1 MTIKY
6 ELDFDIERFI
16 QYNNNYRQHEKLTN
30 ILKFRTRE
38 DVIHFASNFEG
49 MNLRE
54 NDIMDLANQNKYM
67 RVFNETYDGL
77 TKTIAETSAY
87 NNCNIYWYHELKEF
101 FPKFEDNEF
110 INLLI

>member
-6 ELDFDIERFI
+6 ELDFDIEKFI
-16 QYNNNYRQHEKLTN
+16 KYNNNYRQHTKLTN

-38 DVIHFASNFEG
+38 DVIHFASHFEG

-54 NDIMDLANQNKYM
+54 NDIMNLVNQNKYM
-67 RVFNETYDGL
+67 RVFRETYGDL
-77 TKTIAETSAY
+77 SNTIAETNAY
-87 NNCNIYWYHELKEF
+87 NNCNIYWYDELKEF
-101 FPKFEDNEF
+101 FPKFEDNDF